1 MWYCLCLTALTTDL
15 PPHQHL
21 QQRAE
26 VQLRPAHPEPLLQL
40 ARLQGPAP
48 VAVDQVECL
57 PGHETAE
64 IAPQLMMIVTS
75 LVRVEQLVLLP
86 LVQWLHVVPE
96 ALPDRVPVL
105 LGALLFDLAN
115 TFSVDFK
122 IFSSFL
128 YCGLC
133 STWPQITRTPL
144 FSCRLRVNVW
154 TV

>member
-1 MWYCLCLTALTTDL
+1 MWYYLCLTALTTDL

-86 LVQWLHVVPE
+86 LVQRLHVVPE

-105 LGALLFDLAN
+105 LSALLLDLALVGEEDLEIVLTQMTIKSIN
-115 TFSVDFK
+115 E
-122 IFSSFL
+122 I
-128 YCGLC
+128 
-133 STWPQITRTPL
+133 
-144 FSCRLRVNVW
+144 
-154 TV
+154 